1 MADVYPS
8 PHPAPSDNAEP
19 IGDSLIAGEHTNETV
34 TDRIA
39 SIVLFQTRQP
49 IPWYVMAGI
58 GFLLLNLMMYCV
70 TYLLFKGVGIWG
82 INEPSAWGFD
92 IINFVWWIGI
102 GHAGTL
108 ISAILLLLR
117 QQWRTSIN
125 RFAEA
130 MTLFAVASAGLY
142 PLLHTGRPWVAYWM
156 FPYPNILSMWP
167 QFRSPLL
174 WDVFAV
180 STYATVSAVFWFI
193 GLIPDLASL
202 RDRATNTYAKILFG
216 AGALGWRGSASH
228 WQRYETVYLI
238 LAGLSTPL
246 VLSVHSIIS
255 FDFSVGIVPGWHT
268 TIFPP
273 YFVAGA
279 VFAGFAMVLT
289 FAIPLRKLYNL
300 QDFITN
306 KHIDWMA
313 KIMLTTGLIVAYGY
327 AIEAFFAWYGGDKY
341 EMYMFKNRVSG
352 PYGWA
357 YWILLLTN
365 IAIPQLMWVKKFRA
379 NMKIVFLVCQ
389 SVSIGMWFERFVIIP
404 VSLHRDYLPSSW
416 NYYTPRPY
424 DYGMFLG
431 TIGQFLFL
439 MFLFIRFLPM
449 ISIFEMRELLHHENH
464 TIRHAS
470 GGDHHGHVGEGGEL
484 ADATTSAAG
493 IKHS

>member
-1 MADVYPS
+1 LADVYPT
-8 PHPAPSDNAEP
+8 PPPAPSGNTEP
-19 IGDSLIAGEHTNETV
+19 EGDRLIAGVQSYETI
-34 TDRIA
+34 TDRIG
-39 SIVLFQTRQP
+39 SIVLYQTRQP

-58 GFLLLNLMMYCV
+58 GFLLLNLMMYCI

-130 MTLFAVASAGLY
+130 MTLFAVSCAGLF

-167 QFRSPLL
+167 QFRSPLI

-202 RDRATNTYAKILFG
+202 RDRATNVYAKVLFG
-216 AGALGWRGSASH
+216 AGALGWRGSAAH
-228 WQRYETVYLI
+228 WQRYETAYLI

-246 VLSVHSIIS
+246 VLSVHSIVS

-279 VFAGFAMVLT
+279 VFAGFAMVIT
-289 FAIPLRKLYNL
+289 FAIPLRKLYHL
-300 QDFITN
+300 EDYITT
-306 KHIDWMA
+306 KHLDWMA

-327 AIEAFFAWYGGDKY
+327 AVEAFFSWYGGDKY
-341 EMYMFKNRVSG
+341 EMYMMKNRMFTG
-352 PYGWA
+352 PYAWS

-365 IAIPQLMWVKKFRA
+365 VLIPQLMWKKKFRY
-379 NMKIVFLVCQ
+379 NLKILFLVCQ

-404 VSLHRDYLPSSW
+404 ISLHRDFLPSSW

-424 DYGMFLG
+424 DYGMFIG
-431 TIGQFLFL
+431 TIGQFIFL

-449 ISIFEMRELLHHENH
+449 ISIFEVRELLHHENH
-464 TIRHAS
+464 TFGHA
-470 GGDHHGHVGEGGEL
+470 GNGEEHGNVG
-484 ADATTSAAG
+484 ATD